1 MSEGHN
7 NWHLKLF
14 QKSIL
19 KQAKLKSILS
29 LLNSVQEKTC
39 LDLGGD
45 NGVISYHLRAKGG
58 TWYSADLEDEAV
70 DSIKSLVNINV
81 YKIDGEK
88 TPFNTNFF
96 DTVVIIDFLE
106 HIHTD
111 KIFINELYRIIK
123 PDGVLII
130 NVPHI
135 KKISSIKYLRNL
147 LGLTAEKHGH
157 VREGYNIIQLKELL
171 GNKFEV
177 IQYKAYSKFFTE
189 LIDVMISFAYTIF
202 KGKQEKQSTKG
213 VLVTEKDFKKND
225 KLFKIYSV
233 IYPFMWIIS
242 KLDCLLFF
250 TEGHSLIIKAK
261 RSP

>member
-1 MSEGHN
+1 M
-7 NWHLKLF
+7 F
-14 QKSIL
+14 
-19 KQAKLKSILS
+19 
-29 LLNSVQEKTC
+29 LNSVKGKTC

-45 NGVISYHLRAKGG
+45 NGVISYHLRSIGG
-58 TWYSADLEDEAV
+58 TWCSADLEDEAV
-70 DSIKSLVNINV
+70 DSIKSLVNSNV

-88 TPFNTNFF
+88 TPFNTSFF
-96 DTVVIIDFLE
+96 DAVVIIDFLE

-111 KIFINELYRIIK
+111 KSFINELNRIIK
-123 PDGVLII
+123 PDGALII

-135 KKISSIKYLRNL
+135 KKISLIKYLRNL

-157 VREGYNIIQLKELL
+157 VREGYNITQLKKLI

-177 IQYKAYSKFFTE
+177 IQYKTYSKFFSE
-189 LIDVMISFAYTIF
+189 LIDTAITFAYTNF
-202 KGKQEKQSTKG
+202 RGNRGKQSMKG

-261 RSP
+261 KLS